1 MEIPFKGW
9 DRGFNVMVLR
19 MCELVLPLGF
29 DRGPDA
35 PQTLD
40 GLNAYVKQT
49 GRIKIS
55 DQNADQSVFGSAEVN
70 LASRAW
76 HEWTHYAYQI
86 PMTPEGERTAYE
98 HQLVDMMKVY
108 GTDATSLRWAQM
120 LYADIVGQTE
130 YAARHGVFP
139 VNQMAFNLA
148 YLVNPHEAVEMGL
161 FHPIDLREPPI
172 TGAGQTLGL
181 EGVSEERAAVIRH
194 GIG

>member
-1 MEIPFKGW
+1 MEIAFKGW

-19 MCELVLPLGF
+19 MCELVLPGGF
-29 DRGPDA
+29 DRGADA
-35 PQTLD
+35 PQTLL
-40 GLNAYVKQT
+40 GLNEYVRRT

-55 DQNADQSVFGSAEVN
+55 DQNADQSVFGDSEVN

-86 PMTPEGERTAYE
+86 EMTPEGEKVAYE

-130 YAARHGVFP
+130 YAQRHGAYP

-148 YLVNPHEAVEMGL
+148 YLINPIEAVELGM
-161 FHPIDLREPPI
+161 FHPLNLSEPPV
-172 TGAGQTLGL
+172 TGAGQTLGT
-181 EGVSEERAAVIRH
+181 EGAAN
-194 GIG
+194 G